1 MLVKNYLIEKHLSP
15 RKNTKFSA
23 YQEHDEKIGGDL
35 ENEKP
40 RNNNSA
46 NKGIFLF
53 HLLKHLSVDKTANY
67 IKMKLPKYPC
77 TDGQSLIMRL

>member
-23 YQEHDEKIGGDL
+23 YQEHAEKIGGDL

-40 RNNNSA
+40 RNSA

-53 HLLKHLSVDKTANY
+53 
-67 IKMKLPKYPC
+67 KY
-77 TDGQSLIMRL
+77 TFSFT

>member
-15 RKNTKFSA
+15 RKNAKFNTA
-23 YQEHDEKIGGDL
+23 NLEHAEETGGDL

-53 HLLKHLSVDKTANY
+53 
-67 IKMKLPKYPC
+67 KY
-77 TDGQSLIMRL
+77 TFLFT

>member
-15 RKNTKFSA
+15 RKNAKFSA
-23 YQEHDEKIGGDL
+23 YQERAEKTGGDL

-53 HLLKHLSVDKTANY
+53 
-67 IKMKLPKYPC
+67 KY
-77 TDGQSLIMRL
+77 TFSFT

>member
-15 RKNTKFSA
+15 RKNAKFNA
-23 YQEHDEKIGGDL
+23 YQEHAEKTGGDL

-46 NKGIFLF
+46 NKSIFLF
-53 HLLKHLSVDKTANY
+53 K
-67 IKMKLPKYPC
+67 C
-77 TDGQSLIMRL
+77 TF

>member
-1 MLVKNYLIEKHLSP
+1 MRNRETITAQ
-15 RKNTKFSA
+15 TKVFF
-23 YQEHDEKIGGDL
+23 
-35 ENEKP
+35 
-40 RNNNSA
+40 
-46 NKGIFLF
+46 FLNIHF

>member
-23 YQEHDEKIGGDL
+23 YQEHAEKIGGDL

-40 RNNNSA
+40 RNNNS
-46 NKGIFLF
+46 
-53 HLLKHLSVDKTANY
+53 ANY